1 MVARGLSRSRGQ
13 AAEWIKSGRV
23 SVDGRVVV
31 KPAARVVAESSIS
44 VDAGAS
50 RFVGRGADKLVGA
63 LDEFRI
69 DVTDRRALDAGASTG
84 GFTEV
89 LLARGAAHVTAVDV
103 GHSQLAEHLR
113 DDARVLNVEGTNLR
127 DLRSMWQWPPVDVV
141 TADLSFISL
150 TLVVAELQGVVA
162 DGADLVVLVKP
173 QFEAGRAALD
183 SRGVVTSP
191 HDRAAAVQRVAAASL
206 AAGLTAVQVA
216 PCAITG
222 SAGNQEYFL
231 HLVAGA
237 PRPGV
242 HAVSLDAIGDRVLQ
256 DGGDRIRASRHTQG
270 VGAQRRNA

>member
-1 MVARGLSRSRGQ
+1 M
-13 AAEWIKSGRV
+13 
-23 SVDGRVVV
+23 
-31 KPAARVVAESSIS
+31 AESSIS

-150 TLVVAELQGVVA
+150 KTVLPALRRSVAGSA
-162 DGADLVVLVKP
+162 DFVLMVKP
-173 QFEAGRAALD
+173 QFEVGKSALGKN
-183 SRGVVTSP
+183 GVVKDP
-191 HDRAAAVQRVAAASL
+191 DLRAQAVLGVAAAAQEL
-206 AAGLTAVQVA
+206 GLGCAGIAASPLPGPSGNVEFFLWLHEDSPSIGEDDVRK
-216 PCAITG
+216 AIELG
-222 SAGNQEYFL
+222 
-231 HLVAGA
+231 
-237 PRPGV
+237 PR
-242 HAVSLDAIGDRVLQ
+242 
-256 DGGDRIRASRHTQG
+256 
-270 VGAQRRNA
+270 